1 MRKFG
6 LIGFPLTHSF
16 SKKYFEEKFQREAI
30 SNCSY
35 DLFPLVSIEEYPSLV
50 KSNPDLIGLNV
61 TIPYKELV
69 IAFLDEL
76 SKEARE
82 IGAVNCIKRNNGKLE
97 GWNTDCYG
105 FEVSMQ
111 KLLITIPDKT
121 FVLGTGGSSKAVQ
134 FVLRKLNFPFVKV
147 SREKKDDCIAY
158 HEIAKEM
165 GAKNLFINTTPCGMF
180 PEIDTAPEIP
190 YELLSEND
198 SLFDLVYN
206 PSETLFLKRGKEK
219 GCGVKNGLEMLQLQA
234 EKSWEIWNS

>member
-16 SKKYFEEKFQREAI
+16 SKKYFEEKFQHEEI
-30 SNCSY
+30 SDCSY
-35 DLFPLVSIEEYPSLV
+35 DLFPLVSIEEFPFLLD
-50 KSNPDLIGLNV
+50 SNPELIGLNV

-76 SKEARE
+76 TQEARE
-82 IGAVNCIKRNNGKLE
+82 IGAVNCIKRDNEKWE

-105 FEVSMQ
+105 FEASMQ
-111 KLLITIPDKT
+111 KLLTTIPDKT

-134 FVLRKLNFPFVKV
+134 FVLKKLNLPFVKV
-147 SREKKDDCIAY
+147 SREKKADCISY
-158 HEIAKEM
+158 REIASAMEE
-165 GAKNLFINTTPCGMF
+165 KNLFINTTPLGMF
-180 PEIDTAPEIP
+180 PEVNVAPEIP

-198 SLFDLVYN
+198 FLFDLIYN
-206 PSETLFLKRGKEK
+206 PSETLFLKKGKEK
-219 GCGVKNGLEMLQLQA
+219 GCRIKNGSEMLQLQA